1 MEAGFE
7 RGKWNLNST
16 ELFSKTGNKE
26 VNKEVINVHDNI
38 VEKASRFR
46 NVNWNVENS
55 LVVFDFT
62 NIVNLNKSSVLIK
75 RNLLNNVFFFSPLQ
89 LISPITLQEK
99 LF

>member
-16 ELFSKTGNKE
+16 ELFGKTGNKE

-46 NVNWNVENS
+46 NVNWNVEKM
-55 LVVFDFT
+55 F
-62 NIVNLNKSSVLIK
+62 LI
-75 RNLLNNVFFFSPLQ
+75 LLIL
-89 LISPITLQEK
+89 
-99 LF
+99 